1 MRVQN
6 VQTVVSRSWDQLQAP
21 EGLSDEHCRPELE
34 WCVGR
39 PTRRRSESGHDGGW
53 RLRLVAVANCETAD
67 RSIGLASAHAAAPGL
82 LAGLPLS
89 NGDGSVVRGRSRE
102 AARGSARAG
111 TLGRGG
117 GPWAPGLAPGGR
129 QKGGQQGGYKG
140 SNFPKGG
147 RSPGPRAWGARRGR
161 AVTCARGGVACGCAA
176 TTYVDRLA
184 NTWKCRGY

>member
-1 MRVQN
+1 M
-6 VQTVVSRSWDQLQAP
+6 QTVVSRSWDQLQAP

-102 AARGSARAG
+102 AALGSARE
-111 TLGRGG
+111 
-117 GPWAPGLAPGGR
+117 
-129 QKGGQQGGYKG
+129 GGQQGGYKG

-147 RSPGPRAWGARRGR
+147 LAQDQGPG
-161 AVTCARGGVACGCAA
+161 TRGGDGQ
-176 TTYVDRLA
+176 
-184 NTWKCRGY
+184 